1 MTGILRKLV
10 ENRSFFK
17 PITSEEIVI
26 FMINHL
32 LTVSSKY
39 NTGIEKLFSRGD

>member
-17 PITSEEIVI
+17 PITSDEIVI
-26 FMINHL
+26 FMIN
-32 LTVSSKY
+32 TANS
-39 NTGIEKLFSRGD
+39 